1 MVTYDHTLC
10 LWYIIVLSSVFNFED
25 GVRYIISIHLFCLF
39 FVFIHQCS
47 KPSLQCIQMIGRWLG
62 SLGGVVCEQA
72 NGNVYDQ
79 TLRFKICF
87 GSKVYLYLFQEL
99 FYS

>member
-1 MVTYDHTLC
+1 MGLGKLLVYTCFIYF
-10 LWYIIVLSSVFNFED
+10 LS
-25 GVRYIISIHLFCLF
+25 LFTN
-39 FVFIHQCS
+39 VQ

-79 TLRFKICF
+79 TLHFKICF
-87 GSKVYLYLFQEL
+87 GSKVYLHTFQEL
-99 FYS
+99 FHS